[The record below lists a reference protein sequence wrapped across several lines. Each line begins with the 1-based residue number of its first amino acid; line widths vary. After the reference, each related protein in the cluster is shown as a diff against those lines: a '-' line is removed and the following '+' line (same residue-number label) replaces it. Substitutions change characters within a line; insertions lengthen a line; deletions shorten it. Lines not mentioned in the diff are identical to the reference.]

1 MLLRELK
8 VNNIGPFHGEQT
20 VVFASDPERPVT
32 LIGGKN
38 GSGKTTLLESI
49 LVALYGSRSRGLLG
63 FTNYPEFLRELTH
76 DSCSN
81 GSISLVFDRRED
93 GKDRCYTLVRR
104 WKAPLLDPPKEI
116 FTVTVDGE
124 ERTDL
129 AASWPEY
136 VEQILPE
143 SMAGLSIFDGERIEA
158 LADSAT
164 STEALRASLYGLL
177 GLDLVQRLQG
187 DLADFRRRTLK
198 EEAGARDSEES
209 ASANIALASADE
221 ALSEARRVVEHAEE
235 HLVETEIVIE
245 IANAELA
252 AAKDGFARSGGDLYT
267 QRELILQDQA
277 ACEERLE
284 SANATALGLAAS
296 ALPLQ
301 LVRPLLEMVSEVG
314 SNTQELEEA
323 DLLLRSHKE
332 RDERL
337 LHLLAETSSA
347 WRAFL
352 SILPMAS
359 MGKAS
364 RSRTASG
371 FSPRQIGS
379 LEKVFFDDRQNYET
393 TYLAPFPVPVETY
406 RLAVDLRGEGGD
418 LARLQLTETLNE
430 IQSLDR
436 DAESYRRSLDKVPSG
451 AEIKRLH
458 QTLAAAEIQDQ
469 IAKKAVDDANKKLH
483 DANHQLESAQRAFER
498 VATSVLE
505 SGAAGGRAARINR
518 EVQKANE
525 VLRRFQV
532 RVVEKNLKEIES
544 NVLQSL
550 KTLYHKDSLIEDIHI
565 DPETLRIELTQGGN
579 SVGPDRLSAGERQL
593 LATALL
599 WGLSKTTGQR
609 LPTIVDTPVARLDST
624 HRTHLVER
632 YFPKASHQ
640 VVLLSTDE
648 EIIGDYYTKLEPAIG
663 QTYFLDYDNAG
674 HRTQIKPGY
683 FS

>member
-20 VVFASDPERPVT
+20 VAFASDPERPVT

-63 FTNYPEFLRELTH
+63 FTNYPEFLREVTH
-76 DSCSN
+76 DSSSN

-93 GKDRCYTLVRR
+93 GKDRRYTLVRR
-104 WKAPLLDPPKEI
+104 WKVPRFDPPKEI

-124 ERTDL
+124 ERADL
-129 AASWPEY
+129 VASWPEY

-143 SMAGLSIFDGERIEA
+143 SMAGLLIFDGERLEA
-158 LADSAT
+158 LADTAT

-177 GLDLVQRLQG
+177 GLDLVQRLQR
-187 DLADFRRRTLK
+187 DLADFRQRTLK

-209 ASANIALASADE
+209 ALSNIALASADKD
-221 ALSEARRVVEHAEE
+221 LSEARRVVEHAEE
-235 HLVETEIVIE
+235 HLAETEIVLE
-245 IANAELA
+245 NANVELA
-252 AAKDGFARSGGDLYT
+252 AAKDVFAKSGGDLYT
-267 QRELILQDQA
+267 QRELILQNQA

-301 LVRPLLEMVSEVG
+301 LVRPLLETVAEVG
-314 SNTQELEEA
+314 SNTQEWEEA

-337 LHLLAETSSA
+337 LHLLAGTSE
-347 WRAFL
+347 F
-352 SILPMAS
+352 
-359 MGKAS
+359 G
-364 RSRTASG
+364 
-371 FSPRQIGS
+371 PRQISS
-379 LEKVFFDDRQNYET
+379 LEKVFSDDRQKYET
-393 TYLAPFPVPVETY
+393 TYFAPFFVPVETY

-418 LARLQLTETLNE
+418 LARLQLRETLNE
-430 IQSLDR
+430 IQSLDKE
-436 DAESYRRSLDKVPSG
+436 AESYRRSLDKVPSG

-469 IAKKAVDDANKKLH
+469 IAKKALDDANKKLH
-483 DANHQLESAQRAFER
+483 DATHQLESAQRAFER
-498 VATSVLE
+498 AATSVLE
-505 SGAAGGRAARINR
+505 SGAADGRVARINR

-525 VLRRFQV
+525 ALRRFQV
-532 RVVEKNLKEIES
+532 RVVEKNLQEIRS

-565 DPETLRIELTQGGN
+565 DPETLRIELVQGGN
-579 SVGPDRLSAGERQL
+579 SFGPARLSEGERQL

-599 WGLSKTTGQR
+599 WGLSQTTGQR
-609 LPTIVDTPVARLDST
+609 LPTIVDTPMARLDST

-648 EIIGDYYTKLEPAIG
+648 EIIGDYYTKLESAIG
-663 QTYFLDYDNAG
+663 QTYFLDYDNVS
-674 HRTQIKPGY
+674 HWTQINPGY
-683 FS
+683 FP

>member
-8 VNNIGPFHGEQT
+8 VNNIGPFQGEQT
-20 VVFASDPERPVT
+20 VAFASDPERPVT

-177 GLDLVQRLQG
+177 GLDLAQRLQG
-187 DLADFRRRTLK
+187 DLADFRQRTLK
-198 EEAGARDSEES
+198 EEAGARDSQES
-209 ASANIALASADE
+209 ALSNIALASADE

-245 IANAELA
+245 NANAELA
-252 AAKDGFARSGGDLYT
+252 AAKDGFAKSGGDLYT

-332 RDERL
+332 RDDRL
-337 LHLLAETSSA
+337 LNLLVGT
-347 WRAFL
+347 
-352 SILPMAS
+352 
-359 MGKAS
+359 
-364 RSRTASG
+364 SG
-371 FSPRQIGS
+371 FGPRQIGS

-505 SGAAGGRAARINR
+505 SGSAGGRAARINR

-532 RVVEKNLKEIES
+532 RVVEKNLQEIRS

-565 DPETLRIELTQGGN
+565 DPETLRIELVQGGN
-579 SVGPDRLSAGERQL
+579 SVRPDRLSAGERQL

-663 QTYFLDYDNAG
+663 QTYFLDYDNVG

>member
-20 VVFASDPERPVT
+20 VAFASDPEHPVT

-63 FTNYPEFLRELTH
+63 FTNYPEFLREVTH
-76 DSCSN
+76 DSSSN

-93 GKDRCYTLVRR
+93 GKDRRYTLVRR
-104 WKAPLLDPPKEI
+104 WKTPLIDPPKEI

-129 AASWPEY
+129 VASWPEY

-143 SMAGLSIFDGERIEA
+143 SMAGLSIFDGERLEA

-187 DLADFRRRTLK
+187 DLADFRQRTLK

-209 ASANIALASADE
+209 ALSKIALASADE
-221 ALSEARRVVEHAEE
+221 ALSEARRVVEHAGK
-235 HLVETEIVIE
+235 HLVETEIVLE
-245 IANAELA
+245 NANAELA
-252 AAKDGFARSGGDLYT
+252 AAKDVFAKSGGDLYT
-267 QRELILQDQA
+267 QRELILQNQA
-277 ACEERLE
+277 TCEERLQ
-284 SANATALGLAAS
+284 SANATALGLAAG

-301 LVRPLLEMVSEVG
+301 LVRPLLETVAEVG

-337 LHLLAETSSA
+337 LHLLAGT
-347 WRAFL
+347 
-352 SILPMAS
+352 
-359 MGKAS
+359 
-364 RSRTASG
+364 SG
-371 FSPRQIGS
+371 FGPLQIGS

-393 TYLAPFPVPVETY
+393 TYLAPFPIPVETY
-406 RLAVDLRGEGGD
+406 RQAAGLRGEGGD
-418 LARLQLTETLNE
+418 LARLQLVETLNE
-430 IQSLDR
+430 IQALDR
-436 DAESYRRSLDKVPSG
+436 DAESYRQSLDKVPSG

-469 IAKKAVDDANKKLH
+469 IAKKAVDDANKNLY

-498 VATSVLE
+498 AATSVLE
-505 SGAAGGRAARINR
+505 SGAAGGRVTRINR

-525 VLRRFQV
+525 TLRRFQV
-532 RVVEKNLKEIES
+532 RVVEKNLQEIRS

-565 DPETLRIELTQGGN
+565 DPETLRIELVQGGN

-663 QTYFLDYDNAG
+663 QTYFLDYDNVG
-674 HRTQIKPGY
+674 RRTQIKLGY

>member
-8 VNNIGPFHGEQT
+8 VNNIGPFQGEQT
-20 VVFASDPERPVT
+20 VAFASDPERPVT

-187 DLADFRRRTLK
+187 DLADFRQRTLK
-198 EEAGARDSEES
+198 EEAGARDSDES
-209 ASANIALASADE
+209 VLSNIALASADE

-245 IANAELA
+245 NANAELA
-252 AAKDGFARSGGDLYT
+252 AAKDGFAKSGGDLYT

-332 RDERL
+332 RDDRL
-337 LHLLAETSSA
+337 LNLLVGT
-347 WRAFL
+347 
-352 SILPMAS
+352 
-359 MGKAS
+359 
-364 RSRTASG
+364 SG
-371 FSPRQIGS
+371 FGPRQIGS

-532 RVVEKNLKEIES
+532 RVVEKNLQEIRS

-565 DPETLRIELTQGGN
+565 DPETLRIELVQGGN
-579 SVGPDRLSAGERQL
+579 SVRPDRLSAGERQL

-663 QTYFLDYDNAG
+663 QTYFLDYDNVG

>member
-20 VVFASDPERPVT
+20 VAFASDPERPVT

-49 LVALYGSRSRGLLG
+49 LVALYGSRSRSLLG
-63 FTNYPEFLRELTH
+63 FTNYPEFLREVTH
-76 DSCSN
+76 DSSSN

-93 GKDRCYTLVRR
+93 GKDRRYTLVRR
-104 WKAPLLDPPKEI
+104 WKTPLSDPPKEI

-124 ERTDL
+124 ARTDL
-129 AASWPEY
+129 VASWPEY

-143 SMAGLSIFDGERIEA
+143 SMAGLSIFDGERLEA

-187 DLADFRRRTLK
+187 DLADFRQRTLK

-209 ASANIALASADE
+209 ALSNIALASADE
-221 ALSEARRVVEHAEE
+221 ALSEARRVVEHAGE
-235 HLVETEIVIE
+235 HLAETEIVLGN
-245 IANAELA
+245 ANAELA
-252 AAKDGFARSGGDLYT
+252 AAKDVFAKSGGDLYT
-267 QRELILQDQA
+267 QRELILQNQA

-284 SANATALGLAAS
+284 SVNATALGLAAG

-301 LVRPLLEMVSEVG
+301 LVRPLLETVAEVG
-314 SNTQELEEA
+314 SKTQELEEA

-337 LHLLAETSSA
+337 LHLVAETSGFGPPQV
-347 WRAFL
+347 AFL
-352 SILPMAS
+352 EKM
-359 MGKAS
+359 
-364 RSRTASG
+364 
-371 FSPRQIGS
+371 FS
-379 LEKVFFDDRQNYET
+379 DDRQKYET
-393 TYLAPFPVPVETY
+393 RYLAPFLVPVETY
-406 RLAVDLRGEGGD
+406 RLAVYLRGEGGD

-458 QTLAAAEIQDQ
+458 QTLAVAEIQDK
-469 IAKKAVDDANKKLH
+469 IAKKAVDDANNKLH
-483 DANHQLESAQRAFER
+483 DANRQLENAQRAFER
-498 VATSVLE
+498 AATSVLE
-505 SGAAGGRAARINR
+505 SGAAGGRVARINR

-525 VLRRFQV
+525 TLRRFQV
-532 RVVEKNLKEIES
+532 RVVEKNLQEIRS

-550 KTLYHKDSLIEDIHI
+550 KTLYHKDSLIEDIRI
-565 DPETLRIELTQGGN
+565 DPETLRIELVQGGN

-663 QTYFLDYDNAG
+663 KTYLLDYDNVG
-674 HRTQIKPGY
+674 HRTQIKLGY